1 MTWTDRISEAWEDLK
16 VRWFMLDAQK
26 KQIVLLAGLYLAYTL
41 LDIGGALAKAR
52 IMAKGTQ

>member
-1 MTWTDRISEAWEDLK
+1 MTWAERVSEAWEDLK

-26 KQIVLLAGLYLAYTL
+26 KQIVLLASLYLAYTL

-52 IMAKGTQ
+52 IIAKGTQ